1 MYNLILQNQTSS
13 SDGYQH
19 AMYRQQY
26 RPSNFGYPNY
36 GYNSTPHNTT
46 TQGYHY
52 DHNFADKSNQLNTSA
67 PAPSPTPT
75 NVSETDS
82 AQSILDLFD

>member
-1 MYNLILQNQTSS
+1 MYNLILQNQISP
-13 SDGYQH
+13 SDGYQLT
-19 AMYRQQY
+19 MYGEQY

-52 DHNFADKSNQLNTSA
+52 NHNFAGKSNQLNTSPRA
-67 PAPSPTPT
+67 PT
-75 NVSETDS
+75 NVSETGS
-82 AQSILDLFD
+82 EQSILDLFD